1 MLERVRSRRAGHTN
15 SSMVARS
22 RLLSALK
29 LAYYRLFATAYTA
42 SLRCADVIWVNSSW
56 TRAHVEALVNGASD
70 SKGGRRP
77 KRIRLLYPPC
87 DTTHLAQFP
96 LETRY
101 RIPPSQESIR
111 ILSLAQ
117 FRPEKEH
124 PTQLRAFAQLL
135 LSPPSSQSGVTA
147 AAKIPR
153 DKLRLVLAGSVR
165 GPVDADRVEA
175 LRRLATELGIAEQ
188 VDFVVNESYDVI
200 CQLMEKATIGLH
212 TMVDEHFGITLV
224 EFQVRT
230 GFSLHHR
237 YRRGVDESGHAGYSG
252 CRPHHSCTCFG
263 RAIERHHRPVRQL
276 RRLDGLSRRP
286 RNPPFTTSF
295 PSLSRCGGGGGSRQ
309 ILCRPTRTHPE
320 LVNREAGRGA
330 AEREGERR
338 DQVWDGGV

>member
-56 TRAHVEALVNGASD
+56 TRAHVESLVNGASG
-70 SKGGRRP
+70 SKGGRRR

-101 RIPPSQESIR
+101 RIPPSQESIT

-224 EFQVRT
+224 EFQVR
-230 GFSLHHR
+230 GLRFSQHDR
-237 YRRGVDESGHAGYSG
+237 YRRLGGRLTGSLCWIFRLPASSLLHMLRLGH
-252 CRPHHSCTCFG
+252 
-263 RAIERHHRPVRQL
+263 
-276 RRLDGLSRRP
+276 
-286 RNPPFTTSF
+286 
-295 PSLSRCGGGGGSRQ
+295 
-309 ILCRPTRTHPE
+309 
-320 LVNREAGRGA
+320 
-330 AEREGERR
+330 
-338 DQVWDGGV
+338 